1 MQKSNS
7 QHTLKSAVTVA
18 GVGVHSG
25 ASATLTLKPA
35 LPNSGIVFIRTD
47 IADKNNIVPAKWD
60 NVVDARLHT
69 VIANKAG
76 VTVSTV
82 EHVLS
87 ACAAL
92 GLDNAVINIDGP
104 EIPIMDGSARDFVAA
119 LDKAG
124 LQRQNAPRRVLR
136 VKKTVSYQEGDK
148 EIYLS
153 PADGQYFGFEI
164 DFASPVIGRQK
175 YTHQMKEE
183 IYRKEIATARTFGFV
198 HEVEQLRKMGLARGA
213 SLDNAIGIDGD
224 KVMNPEG
231 LRFPNEFVRHK
242 ILDAIGDL
250 YLCGMQIIGHYH
262 GVKAGHAMNN
272 KLLHVL
278 FSQPD
283 AFEIV
288 ELAAEAQPL
297 RAVPTGMVYGQQEQI
312 AAVA

>member
-1 MQKSNS
+1 MQKSTS
-7 QHTLKSAVTVA
+7 QHTLKTAIAVS
-18 GVGVHSG
+18 GVGTHSG
-25 ASATLTLKPA
+25 AKATLTLKPA
-35 LPNSGIVFIRTD
+35 QANSGIVFVRTD
-47 IADKNNIVPAKWD
+47 ITDRDNVVPAKW
-60 NVVDARLHT
+60 NSVVDTRLCT
-69 VIANKAG
+69 IIANKAG

-92 GLDNAVINIDGP
+92 GLDNAVIEVDGP
-104 EIPIMDGSARDFVAA
+104 EVPIMDGSARDFVTA

-124 LQRQNAPRRVLR
+124 LQRQNAPRRILR

-164 DFASPVIGRQK
+164 DFANPVIGRQK

-183 IYRKEIATARTFGFV
+183 IYRKEIASARTFGFV
-198 HEVEQLRKMGLARGA
+198 HEVEQLRKMGLARGS
-213 SLDNAIGIDGD
+213 SLENAIGIDGD
-224 KVMNPEG
+224 KILNPEG

-250 YLCGMQIIGHYH
+250 YLCGMQIMGHYH

-272 KLLHVL
+272 KLMHVL

-288 ELAAEAQPL
+288 ELEEPSRL
-297 RAVPTGMVYGQQEQI
+297 RAVPAGVVYGHQEQI